1 MSKKNRTTHWRIS
14 SIFWIALVAIGLA
27 GCSFGTAPEFSQDVS
42 VAPLGYG
49 QVEAATPTGL
59 KRAQLEAEI
68 MRFADRYAGR
78 MATEMFRI
86 QQQDPKSDLRWFTTG
101 WIKNSRIAVVDIA
114 IGPNAV
120 ENLLDML
127 VLTALTRHSVE
138 TYWAPEFLG
147 DELGHGLIEASR
159 ILEEDIWTGAEI
171 VLTPDQQAD
180 LRALVTEWIEQ
191 NPDELY
197 FWEVRFGGF
206 SGQRAAELEQV
217 ASTGGLLGEVAQTR
231 QTAEQMQQFGE
242 RVLFYMQRA
251 PTITMLEAQSAVF
264 DLMRQP
270 EFTGLFESTSRLT
283 LAADRFAV
291 VAETLPEQ
299 QFAAINQLMDRVD
312 EQRVAALGQFSA
324 ELTQQREAFLG
335 DLLAEEKRVLGILAE
350 LRATIE
356 AGVELAAS
364 INSTV
369 VTVDA
374 LAAKLD
380 IGGGGEPAE
389 PAKPFNIDDY
399 KQLVG
404 DASMTVREMNELVN
418 STDQFLLSPGW
429 EQRVP
434 MAQAVVEQVNQ
445 QMDRLVYKIFALEAA
460 FILLLFVMLLGYRYI
475 LSRMHI
481 SRN

>member
-1 MSKKNRTTHWRIS
+1 VA
-14 SIFWIALVAIGLA
+14 SILSIGVVAIGLG
-27 GCSFGTAPEFSQDVS
+27 GCTFGTAPEFSDDVT
-42 VAPLGYG
+42 VAPLRYRDS
-49 QVEAATPTGL
+49 EAATPTGI

-68 MRFADRYAGR
+68 MRFSDRYAGR
-78 MATEMFRI
+78 MAAEMFRI
-86 QQQDPKSDLRWFTTG
+86 QEEDPKRDLRWFTTG
-101 WIKNSRIAVVDIA
+101 WMKNSRIAVVDIA

-138 TYWAPEFLG
+138 NYWVPKFLG
-147 DELGHGLIEASR
+147 DEVGQGLVEASR
-159 ILEEDIWTGAEI
+159 TLEADVWRAADV
-171 VLTPDQQAD
+171 VLTPDQEAQ
-180 LRALVTEWIEQ
+180 LRALIADWIEQ
-191 NPDELY
+191 HPDELN
-197 FWEVRFGGF
+197 FWEVRFSGF

-217 ASTGGLLGEVAQTR
+217 EQTGGLLGEVAQTR

-251 PTITMLEAQSAVF
+251 PTITRLEAQSAVYQ
-264 DLMRQP
+264 LISQP
-270 EFTGLFESTSRLT
+270 EFAGLFESTSRLT
-283 LAADRFAV
+283 LAADRFAS

-299 QFAAINQLMDRVD
+299 QFAAIHQLMDRVD

-335 DLLAEEKRVLGILAE
+335 DLLAEEKRVSGILAE

-356 AGVELAAS
+356 AGQELAAS

-369 VTVDA
+369 MTVDA
-374 LAAKLD
+374 LAAKLHV
-380 IGGGGEPAE
+380 GNGVP

-404 DASMTVREMNELVN
+404 DASMTVREMRELVN

-434 MAQAVVEQVNQ
+434 MAQAVMSEVDQ
-445 QMDRLVYKIFALEAA
+445 QMNRLVYQVFMLQAA
-460 FILLLFVMLLGYRYI
+460 FIVLLFVMLLAYRYI
-475 LSRMHI
+475 LSRLHI
-481 SRN
+481 SRD